1 MLAIAALLTFN
12 FLFKKTRFGIT
23 SSFCIKILDNLVW
36 LSGCCRTRSRP
47 SSSVHLRQRHS
58 TSSSCLAC
66 IRCSPL
72 RGAVRYLARERSL
85 LTSSPG
91 LYQCLF
97 CSFLV
102 LFEGNAQLRSS
113 IFWLHHHMLSRLCLI
128 SSGIGSLSLESV

>member
-1 MLAIAALLTFN
+1 MLAIAALLAFN

-66 IRCSPL
+66 IRFAHVVSRLVLMP
-72 RGAVRYLARERSL
+72 
-85 LTSSPG
+85 
-91 LYQCLF
+91 F
-97 CSFLV
+97 WSFLV
-102 LFEGNAQLRSS
+102 LFEGNAQLRLS